1 MDDIRKPFAF
11 KSFSI
16 GKLFLYAFLIV
27 FAFIQIY
34 PFIWL
39 VFFSFK
45 SNSEIFGGNI
55 AGFPQ
60 KLLWENYKTA
70 VVNGKVGLYL
80 FNSVLVTAITI
91 AVTSLFAGMA
101 AYAIERMRWRLSRA
115 SLILL
120 LLGLMIPIHAT
131 LLPLF
136 IFFSRI
142 KLLNSY
148 WCLILPYVGFAMPMA
163 MYILVG
169 FLRGIPRELEES
181 SLLDGCTIYGTFFR
195 IIVPMLKPAI
205 ATVAIFTFLSSW
217 NELMFALTFISKTEF
232 RTLTVGVQQMVG
244 QYTTKWGP
252 VGAGLVVATLPTI
265 IIYII
270 MSNEVQKSLIAGA
283 VKG

>member
-1 MDDIRKPFAF
+1 MYKVKEFLDF
-11 KSFSI
+11 KKISV
-16 GKLFLYAFLIV
+16 GRLLLYGFLTI

-55 AGFPQ
+55 AGFPE
-60 KLLWENYKTA
+60 KLLWGNYKTA
-70 VVNGKVGLYL
+70 IINGKVGIY
-80 FNSVLVTAITI
+80 FMNSVFVTAVTI
-91 AVTSLFAGMA
+91 IVTSLVSGMA
-101 AYAIERMRWRLSRA
+101 AYAIERLKWKLSKA
-115 SLILL
+115 MLILL
-120 LLGLMIPIHAT
+120 LLGLMIPLHAA

-136 IFFSRI
+136 MLFSKI

-148 WCLILPYVGFAMPMA
+148 WCLIIPYVGFAMPMA
-163 MYILVG
+163 MYVLVG
-169 FLRGIPRELEES
+169 FLRGIPREMEES
-181 SLLDGCTIYGTFFR
+181 SLLDGCSIYGTFFR

-205 ATVAIFTFLSSW
+205 ATVAIFTFLLSW
-217 NELMFALTFISKTEF
+217 NELMFALTFINETRF
-232 RTLTVGVQQMVG
+232 RTLTVGIQQMVG

-252 VGAGLVVATLPTI
+252 IGAGLVVATLPSI
-265 IIYII
+265 IIYIF

>member
-1 MDDIRKPFAF
+1 MDNIKKSFAF
-11 KSFSI
+11 KKLNI
-16 GKLFLYAFLIV
+16 GKLLLYGFLII
-27 FAFIQIY
+27 FACIQIY

-55 AGFPQ
+55 AGFPE
-60 KLLWENYKTA
+60 KLLWGNYKTA
-70 VVNGKVGLYL
+70 IINGKVGLYFL
-80 FNSVLVTAITI
+80 NSVLITAITI
-91 AVTSLFAGMA
+91 AATSLVSGMA
-101 AYAIERMRWRLSRA
+101 AYAIERMKWKLSKA
-115 SLILL
+115 SLVLL
-120 LLGLMIPIHAT
+120 LMGLMIPVHAT

-136 IFFSRI
+136 MFFSRI

-169 FLRGIPRELEES
+169 FLKGIPKEMEES

-205 ATVAIFTFLSSW
+205 ATVAIFTFLASW

-232 RTLTVGVQQMVG
+232 RTLTVGIQQMVG

-265 IIYII
+265 IIYIF
-270 MSNEVQKSLIAGA
+270 MSSEVQRSLITGA